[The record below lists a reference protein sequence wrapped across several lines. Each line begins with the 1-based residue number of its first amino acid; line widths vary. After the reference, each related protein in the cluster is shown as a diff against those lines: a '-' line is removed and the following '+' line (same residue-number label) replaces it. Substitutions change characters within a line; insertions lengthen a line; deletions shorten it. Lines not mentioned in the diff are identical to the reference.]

1 MPAGALP
8 VIYSQGD
15 AQPGTILEIIN
26 IFVTTKWYTLYNC
39 FSSIERLVNG
49 LLNILIVED
58 EQAINELIYVNLSDE
73 GYCCTR
79 AYDGKEAAD
88 LIENNDYD
96 LILLDIMLPKINGYE
111 LMDYIR
117 PLGTPVIFITA
128 KTDIN
133 DRIRGLKLGA
143 DDYISK
149 PFQVGEL
156 LARVEAV
163 LRRFGKSERKIELYG
178 VTIDLNSREVWKDG
192 ELIELT
198 VKEFELL
205 IKLIQNK
212 NVALRRSWLY
222 ERVWE
227 SEFTGE
233 TRTLDTHIQRLRKK
247 LEWEDRIKTVF
258 RIGYR
263 LEV

>member
-1 MPAGALP
+1 M
-8 VIYSQGD
+8 
-15 AQPGTILEIIN
+15 
-26 IFVTTKWYTLYNC
+26 C
-39 FSSIERLVNG
+39 
-49 LLNILIVED
+49 
-58 EQAINELIYVNLSDE
+58 DE
-73 GYCCTR
+73 GYCCTC

-88 LIENNDYD
+88 LIEGNKYD
-96 LILLDIMLPKINGYE
+96 LILLDIMLPKIDGYE
-111 LMDYIR
+111 LFDYIH

-128 KTDIN
+128 KTDLN
-133 DRIRGLKLGA
+133 DRIRGLRLGA

-149 PFQVGEL
+149 PFQVGEV

-163 LRRFGKSERKIELYG
+163 LRRLGKSERKFELYG
-178 VTIDLNSREVWKDG
+178 ITIDLNSREVRRDG
-192 ELIELT
+192 QSIELT

-205 IKLIQNK
+205 IHLIQNK
-212 NVALRRSWLY
+212 NVALQRSWLY

-247 LEWEDRIKTVF
+247 LKWEDHIKTVF

>member
-1 MPAGALP
+1 MP
-8 VIYSQGD
+8 S
-15 AQPGTILEIIN
+15 
-26 IFVTTKWYTLYNC
+26 
-39 FSSIERLVNG
+39 
-49 LLNILIVED
+49 ILIVED
-58 EQAINELIYVNLSDE
+58 DRAINELIYANLSHE
-73 GYCCTR
+73 GYCCAR
-79 AYDGKEAAD
+79 AHDGREAAD
-88 LIENNDYD
+88 LIEDNDYD
-96 LILLDIMLPKINGYE
+96 LVLLDIMLPEIDGYE
-111 LMDYIR
+111 LLDHIR
-117 PLGTPVIFITA
+117 PLGTPVIFVTA
-128 KTDIN
+128 RTGTD
-133 DRIRGLKLGA
+133 DRIRGLRLGA

-163 LRRFGKSERKIELYG
+163 LRRLGKGDRRIELYG
-178 VTIDLNSREVWKDG
+178 VTIDLSSREVRKDG
-192 ELIELT
+192 QLVELT
-198 VKEFELL
+198 AKEFELL
-205 IKLIQNK
+205 VQLVQNK

-263 LEV
+263 LEVSG

>member
-1 MPAGALP
+1 MP
-8 VIYSQGD
+8 
-15 AQPGTILEIIN
+15 
-26 IFVTTKWYTLYNC
+26 
-39 FSSIERLVNG
+39 R
-49 LLNILIVED
+49 ILIVED
-58 EQAINELIYVNLSDE
+58 EQAINELIKASLSDE
-73 GYCCTR
+73 GYACTQ
-79 AYDGKEAAD
+79 AYDGDEAAE
-88 LIENNDYD
+88 LIANHDYD
-96 LILLDIMLPKINGYE
+96 LILLDIMLPKVSGYE
-111 LMDYIR
+111 LLSYIH

-143 DDYISK
+143 DDYIAK

-163 LRRFGKSERKIELYG
+163 LRRFGKSERRVELHG
-178 VTIDLNSREVWKDG
+178 VTIDINSRQVRKHG
-192 ELIELT
+192 QLVELT
-198 VKEFELL
+198 VKEFDLL
-205 IKLIQNK
+205 IHLIQNK

-227 SEFTGE
+227 GEFTGE